1 MTNGIIK
8 CAMKHN
14 LLDTSMNDCQERMAN
29 NHVLKVLFKFL
40 NNTLWWLPKQWQ
52 NSIDYIYYA
61 FEQLSNWF
69 VVNLNNAGWG
79 INQKIIK
86 IILPFARTNLYTKK
100 KKKIHEF
107 KIWNEVNDYILKWW
121 QNQTKQGYVYRIH
134 DNWCILKA

>member
-1 MTNGIIK
+1 MHKKRYTPLYWAFRKITVLWNINDKWYIIK

-69 VVNLNNAGWG
+69 VVNLNNADWG

-86 IILPFARTNLYTKK
+86 IILTFARRNLYTKK
-100 KKKIHEF
+100 KKRYMNSKF
-107 KIWNEVNDYILKWW
+107 GMK
-121 QNQTKQGYVYRIH
+121 
-134 DNWCILKA
+134 